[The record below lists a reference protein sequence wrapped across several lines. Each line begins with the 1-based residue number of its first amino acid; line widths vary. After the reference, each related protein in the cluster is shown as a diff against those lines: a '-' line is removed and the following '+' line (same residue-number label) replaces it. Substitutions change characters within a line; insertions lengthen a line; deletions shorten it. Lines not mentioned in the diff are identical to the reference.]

1 MRHRITLSGLFA
13 VGIAVALTGCGE
25 LQDWRSTQRAD
36 TLEAYETFLDR
47 YPDSSYAPVAQ
58 RRATDLLEQ
67 RDWRIASEADTA
79 EAYRRFLDTH
89 PKGRWAREARVR
101 LQNFMTTPGV
111 LGPPALEPLEGPPP
125 PAMLPPEAEP
135 PQGESPEAEPRTTQS
150 AVSNEASS
158 NAPQP
163 VEHRVQLGAFSSREL
178 AEEAWRSAR
187 ARHRELQG
195 LVSQVTP
202 VRSAA
207 ATLYRL
213 QATVVSEAR
222 AREACRALAG
232 AGQPC
237 VYVPPGAR

>member
-1 MRHRITLSGLFA
+1 MRHRVRLSGLFA

-25 LQDWRSTQRAD
+25 MQDWRSTQRAD

-67 RDWRIASEADTA
+67 RDWQIASQADTA

-125 PAMLPPEAEP
+125 PAMLPPELESNDVTPTTSP
-135 PQGESPEAEPRTTQS
+135 PSPSSSSGE
-150 AVSNEASS
+150 
-158 NAPQP
+158 APLPDARQP
-163 VEHRVQLGAFSSREL
+163 VEHRIQLGAFSSREL

-195 LVSQVTP
+195 LVSQVMP
-202 VRSAA
+202 SRSAA
-207 ATLYRL
+207 ATVFRL

-222 AREACRALAG
+222 AREACRVLVG
-232 AGQPC
+232 SGQPC
-237 VYVPPGAR
+237 VYVPPATR